1 MPAARRTTF
10 PPTSVGE
17 RRTRK
22 GTSGAADPRSIN
34 KDSPNKAA
42 DAASKPTVLALDQPA

>member
-1 MPAARRTTF
+1 M
-10 PPTSVGE
+10 GE

-34 KDSPNKAA
+34 KERPNNAA
-42 DAASKPTVLALDQPA
+42 DAARKPRVLALDQPA